1 MVADPEQEVRSLAKK
16 VLWILFAVVLV
27 LALAVAGVTGY
38 FWYQNNHIFVED
50 AVYPINA
57 KTLDLRGQD
66 ISFEHYDAVH
76 SQLPNCEIY
85 WDVPFQVGKYPNDTT
100 KLTVA
105 DLTEKDIRILL
116 NYFPKLK
123 TLDAT
128 ACSDY
133 AVLESA
139 KQQLPGCEI
148 LYEVNLGGKSFAPE
162 VTELTLEVG
171 DYDYDTLMENL
182 QYLPDVQ
189 QITLKKPELSLEQI
203 DELKTTFGNITI
215 DCTVDIGGTEYTMD
229 TTELNLSG
237 ISSGDVA
244 GVSEKLGMLSGL
256 TSVEL
261 MKSDGTTGLTKEDV
275 KTLKEAAPAA
285 SFHYVF
291 DFYGETLTE
300 KQRELF
306 DLYYNEDLSL
316 SEIAEHAGITR
327 QGVRDSIKRAEHAL
341 HEMEDK
347 LGLVARYGD
356 TERCAEE
363 LQHEVEQLHELNAAQ
378 LHSVEA
384 DEIVSRMTALLEQLR
399 QEA

>member
-105 DLTEKDIRILL
+105 DLTEKDIRILV

-133 AVLESA
+133 L
-139 KQQLPGCEI
+139 
-148 LYEVNLGGKSFAPE
+148 
-162 VTELTLEVG
+162 
-171 DYDYDTLMENL
+171 DYLFCL
-182 QYLPDVQ
+182 R
-189 QITLKKPELSLEQI
+189 
-203 DELKTTFGNITI
+203 G
-215 DCTVDIGGTEYTMD
+215 
-229 TTELNLSG
+229 SG
-237 ISSGDVA
+237 IRQ
-244 GVSEKLGMLSGL
+244 
-256 TSVEL
+256 
-261 MKSDGTTGLTKEDV
+261 
-275 KTLKEAAPAA
+275 AAAA
-285 SFHYVF
+285 
-291 DFYGETLTE
+291 
-300 KQRELF
+300 R
-306 DLYYNEDLSL
+306 
-316 SEIAEHAGITR
+316 
-327 QGVRDSIKRAEHAL
+327 VRDSLRSQSGRQVLRAGGHRA
-341 HEMEDK
+341 DAGGR
-347 LGLVARYGD
+347 GL
-356 TERCAEE
+356 
-363 LQHEVEQLHELNAAQ
+363 
-378 LHSVEA
+378 
-384 DEIVSRMTALLEQLR
+384 
-399 QEA
+399 

>member
-189 QITLKKPELSLEQI
+189 QITLKKPELTLEQI

-261 MKSDGTTGLTKEDV
+261 MKSDGTSSLTKDDV
-275 KTLKEAAPAA
+275 KTLKEAAPEAT
-285 SFHYVF
+285 FHYVF

-327 QGVRDSIKRAEHAL
+327 QGVRDSIKRGEAQL
-341 HEMEDK
+341 LEMEQK
-347 LGLVARYGD
+347 LGLMARI
-356 TERCAEE
+356 RALCS
-363 LQHEVEQLHELNAAQ
+363 LQKL
-378 LHSVEA
+378 S
-384 DEIVSRMTALLEQLR
+384 IRALYMNPD
-399 QEA
+399 A